1 MDVIKQLLTE
11 IKEGKSSF
19 QPASNSKA
27 DMADF
32 QSVAKILIYADQE
45 DWLNSIEVHRES
57 RTKNNWYDLI
67 IVQGGLSYKGGGQYI
82 TNPPTV
88 NSTYSEAQ
96 EDIIELKPNF
106 MGLGINLNALFR
118 YFKKKKG

>member
-67 IVQGGLSYKGGGQYI
+67 IVQGGLSYKGGGNTLQI
-82 TNPPTV
+82 
-88 NSTYSEAQ
+88 
-96 EDIIELKPNF
+96 L
-106 MGLGINLNALFR
+106 LR
-118 YFKKKKG
+118 